1 VTPHKQSRGK
11 SFVLDRQFK
20 GVGRIK
26 RASGTDSKE
35 LFALLD
41 AMLTTLYK
49 AGRLDVLRA
58 IHAGQLHT
66 LEVWSRYRLGELDRL
81 PSVDTMKPLRSEME
95 RWVDEADTG
104 QWNRQSRRYG
114 VRAVLRLAKKSA
126 TIQDLPDL
134 LRAYSRVAG
143 GATMFNRARAAVQ
156 AFLRDTLGKSHPL
169 YARVRDVGAKRMRTR
184 QGNPQSPEQLV
195 ALTQRLTPAYASIAW
210 AMALTG
216 MGPAELWG
224 EWTQHQNHIYVRGMK
239 RAGRKREIPLVHPIA
254 RPTRQYRAFRDAL
267 VEASDGE
274 VQPYDLRRT
283 YARWMDSSG
292 ISRIRRKIYLGHSV
306 GDVTDLYERH
316 EIEQF
321 WIEDAERVR
330 AYLASKG
337 VKPPPQLQL
346 VSSKEGLSA

>member
-156 AFLRDTLGKSHPL
+156 AFLRDTLGKS
-169 YARVRDVGAKRMRTR
+169 
-184 QGNPQSPEQLV
+184 QSPEQLV